1 MHIYIYTPAILTL
14 FILWFKSD
22 IRFCYII
29 NIFSMYLLIC
39 LFNNIIYMTW
49 DPIFGLHC
57 CEIHMSYLY
66 IYIYMCVCL
75 YVLIWMG

>member
-1 MHIYIYTPAILTL
+1 
-14 FILWFKSD
+14 
-22 IRFCYII
+22 
-29 NIFSMYLLIC
+29 MYLLIC

-66 IYIYMCVCL
+66 MCVCVSICSYL
-75 YVLIWMG
+75 DGLNVVKSDSHGND